1 MSAILKASNEEENPR
16 VLYTTTT
23 TYTTVN
29 MVSAVQQPQSTV
41 LAWLQT
47 QLSIYIDLN
56 LITTLLPDLLNTN
69 YWLGKPILCLAHHFF
84 PDAFE
89 HQDLFTELNATENN
103 KKAVEL
109 FNSRLN
115 IAFDSNLES
124 YFKAIQ
130 TAIQEQQSNIDATLR
145 DLYIGSNTPET
156 TKGTPLNQQLD
167 AILIPMTKL
176 YHQWM
181 DLAAKNDTLTANSSS
196 RSPSPRIIIDDI
208 HSAVEDLQL
217 PIESRLLR
225 QQSSQQFS
233 SMEEFESNFQELHA
247 IYMAFEQEVVSVMP
261 LEART
266 HPDWATRLSALM
278 ITDAVIQYQLQR
290 GLLKN
295 NAAGTTFEFSSTT
308 AYIRNELEFIQA
320 KMLKTTTTDTGI
332 HDLEVRSTKVG
343 ALIDQLKERY
353 PERDDQQQQ
362 QYDALL
368 EKYQL
373 IIAWVDEVR
382 VWFVEAERIRVWI
395 EERIQRL
402 ESKPSSTA
410 LDEVE
415 FDYAQEE
422 IDAWN
427 TEQSMLEKEV
437 EAFDAQDMTRLR
449 AHVKT
454 LTSSHTKDLSPA
466 DTTTIEIT
474 FTTLMTLDRLMHLLR
489 RHGYELQM
497 LTLRMAWE
505 QSYHVTVAWV
515 RATTDEVKQFV
526 QNQARW
532 RPGEQDNKNQVIAV
546 LIQFEQK
553 IASFDQNQF
562 TQTVNCYQ
570 DLDDNC
576 HVELPTHLESRQ
588 VAIEEAFE
596 DLTLRIAYAR
606 QVVEQY
612 LVVSDILTKADELK
626 NDGEALRQE
635 MAAAAVQLH
644 HPHTNTTEYSERVAQ
659 FQEDAVRLVTGA
671 AARVPYP
678 EATHPSDQQGNDESN
693 EAIRMVIGARKSAL
707 ILFGEALD
715 QGLNALR
722 RVIQSQKRA
731 NQLDDEI
738 TRLVGWVDERLKTIE
753 NSTLDALVA
762 GKCALNDTDVAR
774 LKKELEGQLT
784 KLNGIK
790 GNELTKIKE
799 NIQSLAQS
807 SATYHPNNASILNQI
822 DLLNKNTAHLEQ
834 QMKVLEGAFETYSA
848 RLGILNQRIWWET
861 QYTKAASWISTTT
874 FEVWDFVAREAQWR
888 MATTMDEDRNDK
900 QWDWFLKQEWTAL
913 DTKVKE
919 FYETQ
924 LNHVCDTFSEL
935 KRGFGKHKPKDLSF
949 CNKPTFFFARIA
961 CHFTDVWTSVV

>member
-1 MSAILKASNEEENPR
+1 MSAILKASNEENPR
-16 VLYTTTT
+16 VLYS
-23 TYTTVN
+23 YS
-29 MVSAVQQPQSTV
+29 MVQQPRSTV
-41 LAWLQT
+41 LAWLQA

-56 LITTLLPDLLNTN
+56 LITPLVDISDTN
-69 YWLGKPILCLAHHFF
+69 YWLGKPLLCLAHHFF
-84 PDAFE
+84 PDAFNN
-89 HQDLFTELNATENN
+89 QDLFNELNTTEDNN
-103 KKAVEL
+103 KATEL
-109 FNSRLN
+109 FNTRLD
-115 IAFDSNLES
+115 IAFDSNLET
-124 YFKAIQ
+124 YFENIQ
-130 TAIQEQQSNIDATLR
+130 TAIHSTMESTLR
-145 DLYIGSNTPET
+145 DLHIGSTPET
-156 TKGTPLNQQLD
+156 SSTLSQQLD
-167 AILIPMTKL
+167 DILIPMTKL
-176 YHQWM
+176 MHQH
-181 DLAAKNDTLTANSSS
+181 DDASSS
-196 RSPSPRIIIDDI
+196 ATRSPSPRIIIDDI
-208 HSAVEDLQL
+208 HSTVEDLHL

-225 QQSSQQFS
+225 HQSQSLSIEDTFQSLDTQFQS
-233 SMEEFESNFQELHA
+233 FEATVN
-247 IYMAFEQEVVSVMP
+247 EQLP
-261 LEART
+261 LQVRL
-266 HPDWATRLSALM
+266 HPDWATRLSTLYITRAALEYQ
-278 ITDAVIQYQLQR
+278 IQ
-290 GLLKN
+290 K
-295 NAAGTTFEFSSTT
+295 GTVGIEFSTTT

-343 ALIDQLKERY
+343 ALIDKLN
-353 PERDDQQQQ
+353 PDRDAQQQQ

-368 EKYQL
+368 QKHQL

-395 EERIQRL
+395 EERIHRL
-402 ESKPSSTA
+402 ESKPSTNA
-410 LDEVE
+410 LEEVE
-415 FDYAQEE
+415 FDYSQEQ
-422 IDAWN
+422 ISGWN
-427 TEQSMLEKEV
+427 EDQHELEKEV

-449 AHVKT
+449 AHVKA
-454 LTSSHTKDLSPA
+454 LTSSHNKDLSPA

-515 RATTDEVKQFV
+515 RATADDVKQFV
-526 QNQARW
+526 QHKARW
-532 RPGEQDNKNQVIAV
+532 RPSGQLQDKNEIIAV
-546 LIQFEQK
+546 LIQFEQQ
-553 IASFDQNQF
+553 IASFDQGQF

-596 DLTLRIAYAR
+596 DLTLRIAFAR

-626 NDGEALRQE
+626 NDGELLRQE
-635 MAAAAVQLH
+635 MTAAQLD
-644 HPHTNTTEYSERVAQ
+644 PPANTTVFSERVAQ

-678 EATHPSDQQGNDESN
+678 EATHPGDQQVNEESN

-715 QGLNALR
+715 QGLNSLR

-738 TRLVGWVDERLKTIE
+738 SRLVGWVDERLKAMEKFTM
-753 NSTLDALVA
+753 DALVA

-774 LKKELEGQLT
+774 LKKELEGQVT

-799 NIQSLAQS
+799 NIQSLSQS
-807 SATYHPNNASILNQI
+807 SSTYHPNNSNIMAQI
-822 DLLNKNTAHLEQ
+822 DSLLKNTSSLEQ
-834 QMKVLEGAFETYSA
+834 QIKVLEGAFGTYSE
-848 RLGILNQRIWWET
+848 RLGILNQRILWET

-900 QWDWFLKQEWTAL
+900 QWNWFLKQEWTSL
-913 DTKVKE
+913 ESKLQDFDKS
-919 FYETQ
+919 Q
-924 LNHVCDTFSEL
+924 LSVVSDTFIEL
-935 KRGFGKHKPKDLSF
+935 KRGFGKLF
-949 CNKPTFFFARIA
+949 N
-961 CHFTDVWTSVV
+961 